1 MRLAEH
7 LAVRLVGRPAAAPCG
22 DVVGVHLGLP
32 VDALLE
38 IRLARRRAHRAV
50 RDACGLR
57 RVERLQGFGNSYLMA
72 AHMRPIG
79 PKPANAGVSW
89 PYGGVRVPV
98 TGSKPPMSNCV
109 PPHGKREGVL
119 CLRLVEDRP
128 PKRATG
134 SPITPA
140 RSSRVLESL
149 RRDVLGKQVASP
161 RIADFLFTCQN
172 PTSSLHE
179 HLLEQ
184 ALLQF
189 LPLRQLVLRLLD
201 DLIHRS
207 EAVGDFALLGE
218 GGNLH
223 DVIQYHVWNN
233 TLLTI

>member
-1 MRLAEH
+1 M
-7 LAVRLVGRPAAAPCG
+7 GSRPR
-22 DVVGVHLGLP
+22 HN
-32 VDALLE
+32 ALL
-38 IRLARRRAHRAV
+38 A
-50 RDACGLR
+50 
-57 RVERLQGFGNSYLMA
+57 
-72 AHMRPIG
+72 
-79 PKPANAGVSW
+79 SW
-89 PYGGVRVPV
+89 V
-98 TGSKPPMSNCV
+98 TGICGGIGSPNFFCCGMLLLQAVIFSNCV
-109 PPHGKREGVL
+109 TTEPPRGKREGVP
-119 CLRLVEDRP
+119 CFWLVKDRP

-134 SPITPA
+134 SLITPE

-149 RRDVLGKQVASP
+149 RRDVLGKQVASH
-161 RIADFLFTCQN
+161 RIANFLFTCQN

-179 HLLEQ
+179 HLLKQ

-201 DLIHRS
+201 DLIHRR